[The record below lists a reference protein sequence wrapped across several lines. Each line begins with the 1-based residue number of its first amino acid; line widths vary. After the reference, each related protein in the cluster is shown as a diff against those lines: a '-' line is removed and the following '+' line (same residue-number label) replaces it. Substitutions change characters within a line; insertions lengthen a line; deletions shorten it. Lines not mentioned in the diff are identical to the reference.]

1 MSKPVDDP
9 YNVLSVPRNATAS
22 QIKSAYRKLA
32 LKYHPDRQSTPEE
45 KERCSR
51 VFVKIG
57 NAYEILADRER
68 RAEYDRFGTVGSASG
83 QSQTNHPSN
92 FGGFGGFGGFNDMFA
107 NDPFFGGKSRSR
119 SAGFAFT
126 DPFELFREAFGDIHG
141 GFSNGKENDIM
152 DPFSGGMNSMMN
164 HMMHNMGSSGGDMQS
179 FSSFSSSTSTGM
191 GGARESISTRTEI
204 VNGQRRTV
212 TERMLQR
219 PDGSVERHVETSDG
233 QELLQDKHGHRKN
246 YRSNVKKQLQQDN
259 SRKWSGW

>member
-1 MSKPVDDP
+1 MSRPVDDP
-9 YNVLSVPRNATAS
+9 YHVLSVPRNATAS

-68 RAEYDRFGTVGSASG
+68 RAEYDRFGTFGSASG
-83 QSQTNHPSN
+83 QSHPNHRSK
-92 FGGFGGFGGFNDMFA
+92 FGGLGGFNDIFA
-107 NDPFFGGKSRSR
+107 NDPFFNGESRSR

-126 DPFELFREAFGDIHG
+126 DPFELFREAFGDMHG
-141 GFSNGKENDIM
+141 GSSQGEEHEFM
-152 DPFSGGMNSMMN
+152 DPFRGGMNSMMN
-164 HMMHNMGSSGGDMQS
+164 HMMHNMGSSGGMQS
-179 FSSFSSSTSTGM
+179 YSSFSSSTSTGM
-191 GGARESISTRTEI
+191 GGARESVSTRTEI
-204 VNGQRRTV
+204 VNGKRRTV

-233 QELLQDKHGHRKN
+233 QELLEDQHGHRSN
-246 YRSNVKKQLQQDN
+246 SRSNVNKQLQQGN
-259 SRKWSGW
+259 WKKWGGW